1 MKIFGNDG
9 FRSRFG
15 HKYMTIEFLS
25 AFCFGIIDYY
35 KNQDYVLPILIGKD
49 TRSSGTTIEKLLL
62 SIFNY
67 GGINT
72 VSGGV
77 IPTPGLSF
85 ILRSELYSLGIMIT
99 ASHNPHYDN
108 GIKLYSYNGFKLIEK
123 EERIIEQNILKRLNH
138 NHYIFEGKIGFHK
151 KQNLLYKKY
160 ALGIKNIFKRVNIK
174 SKILIDCSNGVFSH
188 VAKIA
193 LKDYPNVAFINDSPN
208 GYNINLKCGALESS
222 RLLKIIRED
231 KFDYGIAFDGDG
243 DRAIFV
249 SSKYGIIETEKLIV
263 LFSKILNQGNKTVV
277 STEICNKGLEENL
290 NNIDYKLIQT
300 KVGDRIVVETA
311 IRENAMI
318 GAEPSGHYF
327 FPNYSNTMDGLLAIY
342 HFIDLLGYYK
352 SNFIE
357 MIKGLVHYKRIKK
370 DIPLN
375 TTSKINLDFVRK
387 NINPIINNDNEKLII
402 RQSMWDP
409 VLRVYY
415 DYKKKNNFKD
425 IEKYL
430 TLDILKIN
438 P

>member
-15 HKYMTIEFLS
+15 HNYMTIEFLS
-25 AFCFGIIDYY
+25 AFGFGIIDYY
-35 KNQDYVLPILIGKD
+35 KNKNYDLPILIGRD
-49 TRSSGTTIEKLLL
+49 TRSSGLLIEKLLV
-62 SIFNY
+62 SIINY

-72 VSGGV
+72 ISAGI

-85 ILRSELYSLGIMIT
+85 ILKPELYSMGIMIT

-108 GIKLYSYNGFKLIEK
+108 GIKLYSDNGLKLLEQEEK
-123 EERIIEQNILKRLNH
+123 IIEQNILERIKKKDSQFL
-138 NHYIFEGKIGFHK
+138 GKIGIHK
-151 KQNLLYKKY
+151 KPNLLYKKY
-160 ALGIKNIFKRVNIK
+160 ALGIKNIFKRVNIAD
-174 SKILIDCSNGVFSH
+174 KILIDCSNGAFSH

-193 LKDYPNVAFINDSPN
+193 LKDYPNVVFINVSPN
-208 GYNINLKCGALESS
+208 GHNINLKCGALESG
-222 RLLKIIRED
+222 RLLKIIREN

-249 SSKYGIIETEKLIV
+249 NRVYGVIEAEKLIV
-263 LFSKILNQGNKTVV
+263 LFSKLLNQGNKTVI

-311 IRENAMI
+311 IKENAMI

-327 FPNYSNTMDGLLAIY
+327 FPNNSNTMDGLIAIFY
-342 HFIDLLGYYK
+342 FFDLLGHYK
-352 SNFIE
+352 NNFI
-357 MIKGLVHYKRIKK
+357 IVLNDLIHYKRIKK
-370 DIPLN
+370 NIPLE
-375 TTSKINLDFVRK
+375 TTSKINLGSLRN
-387 NINPIINNDNEKLII
+387 NIKSMINNPNEKLII

-415 DYKKKNNFKD
+415 DYKKQNNFEVFENL
-425 IEKYL
+425 I
-430 TLDILKIN
+430 LDHLQIKS
-438 P
+438 

>member
-15 HKYMTIEFLS
+15 HNYMTIEFLS
-25 AFCFGIIDYY
+25 AFGFGIIDYY
-35 KNQDYVLPILIGKD
+35 KSKDYNLPILIGRD
-49 TRSSGTTIEKLLL
+49 TRSSGMIIEKLLL

-72 VSGGV
+72 VSAGV

-85 ILRSELYSLGIMIT
+85 ILQSGKYVMGIMIT

-108 GIKLYSYNGFKLIEK
+108 GIKLYSNGGFKLLEQEEK
-123 EERIIEQNILKRLNH
+123 IIEQNILERLKKKDSQ
-138 NHYIFEGKIGFHK
+138 FLGKIGIHK
-151 KQNLLYKKY
+151 KSNLLYKKY
-160 ALGIKNIFKRVNIK
+160 ALGIKNIFKRVNIAD
-174 SKILIDCSNGVFSH
+174 KILIDCSNGAFSH

-193 LKDYPNVAFINDSPN
+193 LKDYPNVVFINVSPN
-208 GYNINLKCGALESS
+208 GHNINLKCGALESG
-222 RLLKIIRED
+222 RLLKIIREN

-249 SSKYGIIETEKLIV
+249 NRVYGIIEAEKLIV
-263 LFSKILNQGNKTVV
+263 LFSKLLNQGNKTVI

-311 IRENAMI
+311 IKENAMI

-327 FPNYSNTMDGLLAIY
+327 FPNNSNTMDGLIAIFY
-342 HFIDLLGYYK
+342 FFDLLGHYK
-352 SNFIE
+352 NNFI
-357 MIKGLVHYKRIKK
+357 IVLNDLIHYKRIKK
-370 DIPLN
+370 NIPLE
-375 TTSKINLDFVRK
+375 TTSKINLGSLRN
-387 NINPIINNDNEKLII
+387 NIKSMINNPNEKLII

-415 DYKKKNNFKD
+415 DYKKQNNFEVFENL
-425 IEKYL
+425 I
-430 TLDILKIN
+430 LDHLQIKS
-438 P
+438 

>member
-15 HKYMTIEFLS
+15 HNYMTIEFLS
-25 AFCFGIIDYY
+25 AFGFGIIDYY
-35 KNQDYVLPILIGKD
+35 KSNAYDLPILIGRD
-49 TRSSGTTIEKLLL
+49 TRSSGTIIEKLLI

-72 VSGGV
+72 VSAGV

-85 ILRSELYSLGIMIT
+85 VLQSGKYVMGIMIT

-108 GIKLYSYNGFKLIEK
+108 GIKLYSNGGFKLLEHEEK
-123 EERIIEQNILKRLNH
+123 IIEQNILERLKKKDSQ
-138 NHYIFEGKIGFHK
+138 FLGKIGIHK
-151 KQNLLYKKY
+151 KSNLLYKKY
-160 ALGIKNIFKRVNIK
+160 ALGIKNIFKKVNIDD
-174 SKILIDCSNGVFSH
+174 KILIDCSNGTFSH

-193 LKDYPNVAFINDSPN
+193 LKDYPNVVFINDSPN
-208 GYNINLKCGALESS
+208 GHNINLKCGALESG
-222 RLLKIIRED
+222 RLLKVIREN

-243 DRAIFV
+243 DRAIFI

-263 LFSKILNQGNKTVV
+263 LFSKLLNQGNKTVI

-290 NNIDYKLIQT
+290 NNIGYKLFQT

-311 IRENAMI
+311 IKKNAVL

-327 FPNYSNTMDGLLAIY
+327 FPNCSNTMDGLIAIFY
-342 HFIDLLGYYK
+342 FFELLGCYK
-352 SNFIE
+352 NNFME
-357 MIKGLVHYKRIKK
+357 TIKGLIHYTRIKQ
-370 DIPLN
+370 DIPLED
-375 TTSKINLDFVRK
+375 TTKINLDSL
-387 NINPIINNDNEKLII
+387 INNIKPMISNNNEKLII

-415 DYKKKNNFKD
+415 DYKEQNNFEVFENL
-425 IEKYL
+425 I
-430 TLDILKIN
+430 LDSLIIN
-438 P
+438 SE

>member
-15 HKYMTIEFLS
+15 HNYMTIEFLS
-25 AFCFGIIDYY
+25 AFSFGIIDYY
-35 KNQDYVLPILIGKD
+35 RNKDYDLPILIGRD
-49 TRSSGTTIEKLLL
+49 TRSSGLIIEKILV

-72 VSGGV
+72 VSAGI

-85 ILRSELYSLGIMIT
+85 ILKPELYSMGIMIT
-99 ASHNPHYDN
+99 ASHNPYYDN
-108 GIKLYSYNGFKLIEK
+108 GIKLYSYNGFKLLKIEEK
-123 EERIIEQNILKRLNH
+123 IIERNILKRLNKK
-138 NHYIFEGKIGFHK
+138 NYIFEGKIGIHK
-151 KQNLLYKKY
+151 KPNLLYKKY
-160 ALGIKNIFKRVNIK
+160 AFGIKNIFKKVNIAD
-174 SKILIDCSNGVFSH
+174 KILIDCSNGAFSH

-193 LKDYPNVAFINDSPN
+193 LKDYPNVVFINVSPN
-208 GYNINLKCGALESS
+208 GHNINLKCGALESG
-222 RLLKIIRED
+222 RLLKIIREN

-243 DRAIFV
+243 DRAIFI

-263 LFSKILNQGNKTVV
+263 LFSKLLNQGNKTVI

-311 IRENAMI
+311 IRENVMI

-327 FPNYSNTMDGLLAIY
+327 FPNYSNTMDGLIAIFY
-342 HFIDLLGYYK
+342 FFELLGHYK
-352 SNFIE
+352 NNFIKVLNNL
-357 MIKGLVHYKRIKK
+357 IHYKRIKK
-370 DIPLN
+370 NIPLE
-375 TTSKINLDFVRK
+375 TTSKINLDSLRN
-387 NINPIINNDNEKLII
+387 NIKPMISDHNEKLII

-415 DYKKKNNFKD
+415 DYKKQNNFKA

-430 TLDILKIN
+430 ILDSLKIN